1 MVRENSE
8 LNAHLRLI
16 FDKVSQNCPMSRE
29 SAGPPMRLAHRF
41 GRLPV
46 WQCLLYA
53 RLQCLHA
60 PSEGRVGRSRQYL

>member
-1 MVRENSE
+1 MRKMVRENSE

-46 WQCLLYA
+46 
-53 RLQCLHA
+53 
-60 PSEGRVGRSRQYL
+60 